1 MKAKISLAAG
11 PVKKRILLVDD
22 HPLMRQGLAQLIN
35 QHPDLTVCCEA
46 AGAAEALRLIE
57 TAEAD
62 LAIVDLSLQGSSGLE
77 LIKDLR
83 ALRPDL
89 LVLVMSMHDES
100 LYAERC
106 FHAGAKGYVMKEAG
120 GHTVLAAIRCVL
132 SGRVY
137 LSEAMSGKVI
147 ASFTGRRP
155 RGSNSPIEQLSD
167 REFEIFELLG
177 EGKST
182 REIAGQL
189 HLSPKTVDVHRSHI
203 KRKLELK
210 DSISLIRYAVRWI
223 ETEGSGDRP

>member
-1 MKAKISLAAG
+1 MD
-11 PVKKRILLVDD
+11 KR
-22 HPLMRQGLAQLIN
+22 
-35 QHPDLTVCCEA
+35 
-46 AGAAEALRLIE
+46 
-57 TAEAD
+57 
-62 LAIVDLSLQGSSGLE
+62 LE
-77 LIKDLR
+77 LIKDLQ
-83 ALRPDL
+83 ALHPEVP
-89 LVLVMSMHDES
+89 VLVMSMHDES
-100 LYAERC
+100 LYAERLLR
-106 FHAGAKGYVMKEAG
+106 AGARGYVMKQAG
-120 GHTVLAAIRCVL
+120 GETVLGAIRCVL

-137 LSEAMSGKVI
+137 LSPKMSEKLLD
-147 ASFTGRRP
+147 SFTGRRP

-182 REIAGQL
+182 REIARQL

>member
-1 MKAKISLAAG
+1 MKTDKLSPG
-11 PVKKRILLVDD
+11 PKKRVLLVDD
-22 HPLMRQGLAQLIN
+22 HPMMRQGLALLIN
-35 QHPDLTVCCEA
+35 QQPDLTMCCEA
-46 AGAAEALRLIE
+46 AAAAEAMRLIG
-57 TAEAD
+57 TSKPD
-62 LAIVDLSLQGSSGLE
+62 LAIVDLSLEGSSGLE
-77 LIKDLR
+77 LIKDLQ
-83 ALRPDL
+83 ALHPEVP
-89 LVLVMSMHDES
+89 VLVMSMHDES
-100 LYAERC
+100 LYAERLLR
-106 FHAGAKGYVMKEAG
+106 AGARGYVMKQAG
-120 GHTVLAAIRCVL
+120 GETVLGAIRCVL

-137 LSEAMSGKVI
+137 LSPKMSEKLLD
-147 ASFTGRRP
+147 SFTGRRP

-182 REIAGQL
+182 REIARQL